1 MRSPNLILH
10 PLGTILSASRIEHS
24 QGDSRMY
31 KEAFIPSVWNVAEA
45 LGLGDPGLEQAIQ
58 AVRDAQ

>member
-1 MRSPNLILH
+1 
-10 PLGTILSASRIEHS
+10 
-24 QGDSRMY
+24 MY